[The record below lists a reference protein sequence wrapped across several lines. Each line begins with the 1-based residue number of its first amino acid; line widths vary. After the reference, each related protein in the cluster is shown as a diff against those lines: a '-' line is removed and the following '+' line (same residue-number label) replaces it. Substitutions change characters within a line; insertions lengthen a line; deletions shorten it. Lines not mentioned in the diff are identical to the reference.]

1 MKHEIGHLTS
11 KDATCKE
18 AQQIIRGIDEKQKLL
33 NNKIKS
39 TLEGQNSLLEQ
50 KLLMR
55 KKKSFSKSFS
65 AYGLTEGTETK
76 ESLFINEP
84 SPNEKGKEPLL
95 VSFQSVI
102 DENESD

>member
-1 MKHEIGHLTS
+1 
-11 KDATCKE
+11 
-18 AQQIIRGIDEKQKLL
+18 
-33 NNKIKS
+33 
-39 TLEGQNSLLEQ
+39 
-50 KLLMR
+50 MR

-65 AYGLTEGTETK
+65 AYGFTEGTETK
-76 ESLFINEP
+76 ESLFTNEP